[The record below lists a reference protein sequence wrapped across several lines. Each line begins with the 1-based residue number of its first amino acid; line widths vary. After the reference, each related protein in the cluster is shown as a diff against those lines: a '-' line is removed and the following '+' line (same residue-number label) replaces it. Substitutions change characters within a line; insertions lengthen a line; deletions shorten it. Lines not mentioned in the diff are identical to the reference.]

1 MPMNRFENTLIN
13 RFGAKRGNANMPQKY
28 PVRVN
33 VNGDD
38 YTVQVDP
45 QRTLLQ
51 FLRED
56 LNLTGTKEGCDEGD
70 CGACSVFLNHKIV
83 SSCLVLAVE
92 VDGAQIETIEGVQTG
107 ERLHPVQQA
116 FVDSGAVQCGFC
128 TPGMIMT
135 TKAMLQEIPD
145 PTTEEIKDYL
155 SGNLCRCT
163 GYVKIL
169 DAVENAKIILKN
181 E

>member
-1 MPMNRFENTLIN
+1 ML
-13 RFGAKRGNANMPQKY
+13 KKY

-38 YTVQVDP
+38 YDAMVDP
-45 QRTLLQ
+45 RKTLLQ

-56 LNLTGTKEGCDEGD
+56 LDLTGTKEGCDEGD
-70 CGACSVFLNHKIV
+70 CGACSVILNNKVV

-92 VDGAQIETIEGVQTG
+92 ADNAVIETIEGVKKG
-107 ERLHPVQQA
+107 DELHPVQQA
-116 FVDSGAVQCGFC
+116 FVDSGAIQCGFC
-128 TPGMIMT
+128 TPGMVVT
-135 TKAMLQEIPD
+135 TKAMLQEMPNSS
-145 PTTEEIKDYL
+145 TEEIKEYL

-169 DAVENAKIILKN
+169 DAVENAKKLLKKG
-181 E
+181 